1 MDYLS
6 LVMSLNYTY
15 LEFDFPTQYYWFYR
29 ELSVPNRTRI
39 LHLNDICNGCGNHLK
54 PPIHIWTTRFYSIFN
69 KRKYSLRQGKFYSFV

>member
-29 ELSVPNRTRI
+29 GPLGTQSDEDTSSER
-39 LHLNDICNGCGNHLK
+39 HL
-54 PPIHIWTTRFYSIFN
+54 
-69 KRKYSLRQGKFYSFV
+69 